1 MNKPRVAGLMTTPPR
16 LRCSRQ
22 GDLPM
27 ANLYRSFRTRG
38 TAMRFALAFAAIA
51 TFATFDAASPVSA
64 QGAWCA
70 QYSGSH
76 GGATNCGFYTLEQC
90 RAAVSGVGGECSP
103 SPYAYY
109 PGQPIPR
116 KLRRLYQ

>member
-1 MNKPRVAGLMTTPPR
+1 MSISQRLM
-16 LRCSRQ
+16 Q
-22 GDLPM
+22 
-27 ANLYRSFRTRG
+27 A
-38 TAMRFALAFAAIA
+38 ALALTAIM
-51 TFATFDAASPVSA
+51 TVGVLDVSPASA

-90 RAAVSGVGGECSP
+90 RWAVSGVGGQCSP

-109 PGQPIPR
+109 TDQQPLPR
-116 KLRRLYQ
+116 KLRRQYR